1 MWLLCWQNRQE
12 VHACAL
18 YIIHIYMD
26 VDLDE
31 RSWSLGLLQVQCKGK
46 WVHHGENE
54 VLDI

>member
-1 MWLLCWQNRQE
+1 
-12 VHACAL
+12 
-18 YIIHIYMD
+18 MD

-54 VLDI
+54 VLDIWGITPPFLNLKHSAVFNG